1 MVKRVLRLPLGMFG
15 VLYFKHMYYKMYEMG
30 YPTVFCV
37 IAVSNLFFYAQSSRT
52 CNCMV

>member
-1 MVKRVLRLPLGMFG
+1 MVKRVFCLPLGMCG
-15 VLYFKHMYYKMYEMG
+15 VLSFKRTYFKMYEMG
-30 YPTVFCV
+30 YPTMFCV